1 MFIGNKVRKIK
12 DSDFLRVKW
21 EKKDAAIKTAVYFLN
36 EQAQS
41 RSESKISESFPEYL
55 TFDQAERLF
64 QAIQQL
70 TDGSGEVVV
79 KRLEL
84 FHQTQKGKPSN
95 KNEAYSEN
103 IRIDSDFISL
113 LVPLIQAVFSNKD
126 AGFKKASY
134 DEKCAY
140 FERSIFES
148 YIESV
153 GIGREYLPILPSPE
167 DVKLALENKEEIPV
181 TFSKAFPVLVDTT
194 QQPEDEAKN
203 DQVPDQEDF
212 MDIFDDP
219 VEETEEE
226 VPVYET
232 EFENIPEPEQGYDE
246 LELTE
251 EASESEVMDT
261 QHSEK
266 VSLPPAPEPDLESS
280 APSVPALAPHPITVA
295 SPKQSAVVSPVH
307 EFPMF
312 EIVTFPKAKY
322 EPYEEEYVAWK
333 LNEFKKE
340 FNQQLQQR
348 SKLTQEYS
356 SESIR
361 QKLLEFEKAELA
373 NINAEVQA
381 TDDRYALKEKVVG
394 ESRAK
399 ELAELQ
405 QKDTALEKEKGVLL
419 EQEDQRHKQRVEEI
433 RAEFE
438 SKHHEARHVIHQKYF
453 DEAKRHYQEQMLEAT
468 SRLEMVVRTKLDGL
482 EERRISKEEAL
493 HAEQKELA
501 RQIGDQLFNNKQ
513 GKLERIKPFL
523 VSEHE
528 FAKKKRLIDEEK
540 MIDQK
545 EREDTL
551 KNNELLRGQIK
562 DLMASN
568 SKSESDKLAGEK
580 RLLEEKEKSLAKQ
593 AELVTKMQAIAS
605 HEPKQDKANEPVK
618 NTEPKKKNTL
628 KGVVIAALIVII
640 MILFG
645 WAFYQYQVSQHAEVQ
660 QMIQKVVEGQKK
672 TNKDLQ
678 SQRASMSSQSV
689 KKESESRQKA
699 EAESRKRISEL
710 EKELSDLKSKTQ
722 EQSSAQT
729 TAEKN

>member
-21 EKKDAAIKTAVYFLN
+21 KKKDTAIKTAVYFLN

-84 FHQTQKGKPSN
+84 FHQSEKGKPSN

-194 QQPEDEAKN
+194 QQLEDEAKN
-203 DQVPDQEDF
+203 DQALDQEDF
-212 MDIFDDP
+212 MDVFDAP
-219 VEETEEE
+219 VEEVEEE
-226 VPVYET
+226 VPVHET
-232 EFENIPEPEQGYDE
+232 EFENIPEPEQSYEE
-246 LELTE
+246 LEPVE
-251 EASESEVMDT
+251 PVESEST
-261 QHSEK
+261 T
-266 VSLPPAPEPDLESS
+266 
-280 APSVPALAPHPITVA
+280 SVPALDPHSITVA
-295 SPKQSAVVSPVH
+295 SPKQSMVVSPLY

-312 EIVTFPKAKY
+312 EVVTFSKAKY
-322 EPYEEEYVAWK
+322 EPYEDEYVAWK

-356 SESIR
+356 NESIR
-361 QKLLEFEKAELA
+361 QKLLEFEKVELA

-381 TDDRYALKEKVVG
+381 TDDRYTLKEKVVS

-399 ELAELQ
+399 EATELK
-405 QKDTALEKEKGVLL
+405 QKGAALEKEKADLL
-419 EQEDQRHKQRVEEI
+419 EQENQRHKQRVEEI
-433 RAEFE
+433 KVEFE

-468 SRLEMVVRTKLDGL
+468 SRLEMLVRTKLNEL
-482 EERRISKEEAL
+482 EERLISKEEAL
-493 HAEQKELA
+493 HVEQKELA
-501 RQIGDQLFNNKQ
+501 RQIGDQLFVNKQ
-513 GKLERIKPFL
+513 DKLERIKPFL

-528 FAKKKRLIDEEK
+528 FAKKKHLIDEEK

-562 DLMASN
+562 DLMASH
-568 SKSESDKLAGEK
+568 SKSESDKLEGEK

-593 AELVTKMQAIAS
+593 AELVSKMQAIAS
-605 HEPKQDKANEPVK
+605 HEPKQDKDDKSVK
-618 NTEPKKKNTL
+618 NAEPKKKSTL
-628 KGVVIAALIVII
+628 KGVLLATVTAII
-640 MILFG
+640 MITAG
-645 WAFYQYQVSQHAEVQ
+645 WGFYQYQVNQHAEVQ
-660 QMIQKVVEGQKK
+660 QMIQKVVAGQEK

-678 SQRASMSSQSV
+678 SQRASMSSQSA
-689 KKESESRQKA
+689 KSESESRKKA
-699 EAESRKRISEL
+699 ESESQKRISEL

-722 EQSSAQT
+722 EQSSAQNT
-729 TAEKN
+729 SEKN

>member
-70 TDGSGEVVV
+70 TDGSDEVVI

-95 KNEAYSEN
+95 KNEAYAEN

-113 LVPLIQAVFSNKD
+113 LVPLIQSVFSNKD

-153 GIGREYLPILPSPE
+153 GIGREYLPILPSSE
-167 DVKLALENKEEIPV
+167 DVKNALENKEEVPV
-181 TFSKAFPVLVDTT
+181 TFSQAFPVLVDTT
-194 QQPEDEAKN
+194 QQPENEAKN

-232 EFENIPEPEQGYDE
+232 EFENIPEPEQSYDE

-251 EASESEVMDT
+251 EAGESEVMDT

-280 APSVPALAPHPITVA
+280 APSVPALAPNPITVA
-295 SPKQSAVVSPVH
+295 SPKQSMAVSPLY

-312 EIVTFPKAKY
+312 EVVTFSKAKY
-322 EPYEEEYVAWK
+322 EPYEDEYVAWK

-348 SKLTQEYS
+348 GKLTQEYS

-361 QKLLEFEKAELA
+361 QKLLEFEKVELA

-381 TDDRYALKEKVVG
+381 TDDRYTLKEKVVS

-399 ELAELQ
+399 EATELK
-405 QKDTALEKEKGVLL
+405 QKGAALEKEKADLL
-419 EQEDQRHKQRVEEI
+419 EQENQRHKQRVEEI
-433 RAEFE
+433 KVEFE

-468 SRLEMVVRTKLDGL
+468 SRLEMLVRTKLNEL
-482 EERRISKEEAL
+482 EERLISKEEAL

-501 RQIGDQLFNNKQ
+501 RQIGDQLFVNKQ
-513 GKLERIKPFL
+513 DKLERIKPFL

-528 FAKKKRLIDEEK
+528 FAKKKHLIDEEK

-618 NTEPKKKNTL
+618 NAEPKKKNTL
-628 KGVVIAALIVII
+628 KGVVLAAVTAII
-640 MILFG
+640 MITAG
-645 WAFYQYQVSQHAEVQ
+645 WGFYQYQVNQHAEVQ
-660 QMIQKVVEGQKK
+660 QMIQKVVAGQKK

-678 SQRASMSSQSV
+678 SQRASMSSQSA
-689 KKESESRQKA
+689 KSESESRKKA
-699 EAESRKRISEL
+699 ESESQKRISEL
-710 EKELSDLKSKTQ
+710 EKELSDLKSKAQ
-722 EQSSAQT
+722 EQSSAQNT
-729 TAEKN
+729 SEKN

>member
-21 EKKDAAIKTAVYFLN
+21 ERKEAAIKTAVHFLN

-41 RSESKISESFPEYL
+41 RSESKISENFPEYL

-70 TDGSGEVVV
+70 TDSSGEVVI
-79 KRLEL
+79 KKLEL
-84 FHQTQKGKPSN
+84 FHQSEKGKPSN
-95 KNEAYSEN
+95 KNEAYAEN
-103 IRIDSDFISL
+103 IQIDSDFVSL
-113 LVPLIQAVFSNKD
+113 LVPLIQSVFSNKD

-134 DEKCAY
+134 DEKRAY

-153 GIGREYLPILPSPE
+153 GIGREYLPILPSSE

-181 TFSKAFPVLVDTT
+181 TFSQEFPVLVDTT

-203 DQVPDQEDF
+203 DQVSNQEEF

-219 VEETEEE
+219 VEEAEEE

-232 EFENIPEPEQGYDE
+232 EFENIPEPEQSYEE
-246 LELTE
+246 LEPVE
-251 EASESEVMDT
+251 SVESEGTDT
-261 QHSEK
+261 QYSEK
-266 VSLPPAPEPDLESS
+266 VAQPPTPEPALES
-280 APSVPALAPHPITVA
+280 ATTSVPALDPHPITVA
-295 SPKQSAVVSPVH
+295 SPKQSMAVSPLY

-312 EIVTFPKAKY
+312 EVVTFSKAKY
-322 EPYEEEYVAWK
+322 EPYEDEYVAWK

-348 SKLTQEYS
+348 GKLTQEYS

-361 QKLLEFEKAELA
+361 QKLLEFEKVELA

-381 TDDRYALKEKVVG
+381 TDDRYTLKEKVVS

-399 ELAELQ
+399 EAAELK
-405 QKDTALEKEKGVLL
+405 QKGAALEKEKADLL
-419 EQEDQRHKQRVEEI
+419 EQENQRHKKRVEEI
-433 RAEFE
+433 KVEFE

-468 SRLEMVVRTKLDGL
+468 SRLEMLVRTKLNEL
-482 EERRISKEEAL
+482 EERRISKEAAL

-501 RQIGDQLFNNKQ
+501 RQIGDQLFVNKQ
-513 GKLERIKPFL
+513 DKLERIKPFL

-528 FAKKKRLIDEEK
+528 FAKKKHLIDEEK

-568 SKSESDKLAGEK
+568 SKSESDKLEGEK

-593 AELVTKMQAIAS
+593 AELVSKMQELTS
-605 HEPKQDKANEPVK
+605 YEPKKDKGNESVK

-628 KGVVIAALIVII
+628 KGVVIATLIVII

-689 KKESESRQKA
+689 KNESESRQKA
-699 EAESRKRISEL
+699 EAESQKRISEL
-710 EKELSDLKSKTQ
+710 EKELSNLKSKTQ

>member
-21 EKKDAAIKTAVYFLN
+21 ERKEAAIKTAVHFLN

-41 RSESKISESFPEYL
+41 RSESKISENFPEYL

-70 TDGSGEVVV
+70 TDSSGEVVI
-79 KRLEL
+79 KKLEL
-84 FHQTQKGKPSN
+84 FHQSEKGKPSN
-95 KNEAYSEN
+95 KNEAYAEN
-103 IRIDSDFISL
+103 IQIDSDFVSL
-113 LVPLIQAVFSNKD
+113 LVPLIQSVFSNKD

-134 DEKCAY
+134 DEKRAY

-153 GIGREYLPILPSPE
+153 GIGREYLPILPSSE

-181 TFSKAFPVLVDTT
+181 TFSQEFPVLVDTA

-203 DQVPDQEDF
+203 DQVSNQEEF

-219 VEETEEE
+219 VEEAEEE

-232 EFENIPEPEQGYDE
+232 EFENIPEPEQSYEE
-246 LELTE
+246 LEPVE
-251 EASESEVMDT
+251 SVESEGTDT
-261 QHSEK
+261 QYSEK
-266 VSLPPAPEPDLESS
+266 VALPPTPEPALES
-280 APSVPALAPHPITVA
+280 ATTSVPALDPHPITVA
-295 SPKQSAVVSPVH
+295 SPKQSMAVNPLY

-312 EIVTFPKAKY
+312 EVVTFSKAKY
-322 EPYEEEYVAWK
+322 EPYEDEYVAWK

-348 SKLTQEYS
+348 GKLTQEYS

-361 QKLLEFEKAELA
+361 QKLLEFEKVELA

-381 TDDRYALKEKVVG
+381 TDDRYTLKEKVVS

-399 ELAELQ
+399 EAAELK
-405 QKDTALEKEKGVLL
+405 QKGAALEKEKADLL
-419 EQEDQRHKQRVEEI
+419 EQENQRHKKRVEEI
-433 RAEFE
+433 KVEFE

-468 SRLEMVVRTKLDGL
+468 SRLEMLVRTKLNEL
-482 EERRISKEEAL
+482 EERLISKEEAL

-501 RQIGDQLFNNKQ
+501 RQIGDQLFVNKQ

-528 FAKKKRLIDEEK
+528 FAKKKHLIDEEK

-562 DLMASN
+562 DLMASH
-568 SKSESDKLAGEK
+568 SKSESDKLEGEK

-593 AELVTKMQAIAS
+593 AELVSKMQELTS
-605 HEPKQDKANEPVK
+605 YGPKKDKGNESVK

>member
-21 EKKDAAIKTAVYFLN
+21 ERKEAAIKTAVHFLN

-41 RSESKISESFPEYL
+41 RSESKISENFPEYL

-70 TDGSGEVVV
+70 TDSSGEVVI
-79 KRLEL
+79 KKLEL
-84 FHQTQKGKPSN
+84 FHQSEKGKPSN
-95 KNEAYSEN
+95 KNEAYAEN
-103 IRIDSDFISL
+103 IQIDSDFVSL
-113 LVPLIQAVFSNKD
+113 LVPLIQSVFSNKD

-134 DEKCAY
+134 DEKRAY

-153 GIGREYLPILPSPE
+153 GIGREYLPILPSSE

-181 TFSKAFPVLVDTT
+181 TFSQEFPVLVDTT

-203 DQVPDQEDF
+203 DQVSNQEEF
-212 MDIFDDP
+212 MDVFDDP
-219 VEETEEE
+219 VEEAEEE

-232 EFENIPEPEQGYDE
+232 EFENIPESEQSYEE
-246 LELTE
+246 LEPVE
-251 EASESEVMDT
+251 SVESEGTDT
-261 QHSEK
+261 QYSEK
-266 VSLPPAPEPDLESS
+266 VALPPTPEPALES
-280 APSVPALAPHPITVA
+280 ATTSVPALDPHPITVA
-295 SPKQSAVVSPVH
+295 SPKQSMAVSPLY

-312 EIVTFPKAKY
+312 EVVTFSKAKY
-322 EPYEEEYVAWK
+322 EPYEDEYVAWK

-348 SKLTQEYS
+348 GKLTQEYS

-361 QKLLEFEKAELA
+361 QKLLEFEKVELA

-381 TDDRYALKEKVVG
+381 TDDRYTLKEKVVS

-399 ELAELQ
+399 EATELK
-405 QKDTALEKEKGVLL
+405 QKGAALEKEKADLL
-419 EQEDQRHKQRVEEI
+419 EQENQRHKQRVEEI
-433 RAEFE
+433 KVEFE

-468 SRLEMVVRTKLDGL
+468 SRLEMLVRTKLNEL
-482 EERRISKEEAL
+482 EERLISKEEAL

-501 RQIGDQLFNNKQ
+501 RQIGDQLFVNKQ
-513 GKLERIKPFL
+513 DKLERIKPFL

-528 FAKKKRLIDEEK
+528 FAKKKHLIDEEK

-562 DLMASN
+562 DLMASH
-568 SKSESDKLAGEK
+568 SKSESDKLEGEK

-593 AELVTKMQAIAS
+593 AELVSKMQAIAS
-605 HEPKQDKANEPVK
+605 HEPKQDKDDKSVK
-618 NTEPKKKNTL
+618 NAEPKKKRTL
-628 KGVVIAALIVII
+628 KSVLLATVTAII
-640 MILFG
+640 MITAG
-645 WAFYQYQVSQHAEVQ
+645 WGFYQYQVNQHAEVQ
-660 QMIQKVVEGQKK
+660 QMIQKVVAGQKK
-672 TNKDLQ
+672 TDKDLQ
-678 SQRASMSSQSV
+678 SQRAAMSSQSA
-689 KKESESRQKA
+689 KSESESRKKA
-699 EAESRKRISEL
+699 ESESQKRISEL

-722 EQSSAQT
+722 EQSSAQNT
-729 TAEKN
+729 SEKN